1 MNYLFDTNIVLLY
14 VTDWKVRQLIN
25 SNYKPFKNG
34 NKALLSVVTIGELK
48 SLAQRNQWC
57 LKRVQELKDF
67 LERFIIIDVSSEPL
81 LDAYADIENFSQGKH
96 ETRKLKTSARNM
108 GKNDLWIAATTFI
121 TKSKLITMDKDF
133 SHLDT
138 VYFDLI
144 LMER

>member
-14 VTDWKVRQLIN
+14 VKDWKVRQLIN

-108 GKNDLWIAATTFI
+108 GKMIYACPETSVGLPQQLLLRNPNSSQW
-121 TKSKLITMDKDF
+121 TKIFLI
-133 SHLDT
+133 
-138 VYFDLI
+138 
-144 LMER
+144 